1 MGKEI
6 YEEWYAGHRVRYKF
20 QYPATRWHFRK
31 FLKPSEDTQFEI
43 LAEPSQIEKTKSAIQ
58 KLDNWSEN
66 VRNDYLEYRAL
77 IALTS
82 RELLRYDCCIFHSV
96 SFIWGDKAFLL
107 TAPSGTGK
115 TTQYF
120 NWQKLFPGEITMICG
135 DMPVLERREDGS
147 VWAHPTS
154 WNGKENIGN
163 QICAP
168 LGGIVLLEQGKENR
182 MTPLSA
188 SEAIPPFFNQ
198 FIGRPETV
206 EQIYSLARLMD
217 QMLLNVPC
225 FKLINLGDDASTV
238 LLRETL
244 APLAKG
250 ELS

>member
-6 YEEWYAGHRVRYKF
+6 YEGSYAGHTIRYKF
-20 QYPATRWHFRK
+20 QYPGTRWHFRK
-31 FLKPSEDTQFEI
+31 YLRPSEDTQFDI
-43 LAEPSQIEKTKSAIQ
+43 LAEPLQIEKTKAAIQ
-58 KLDNWSEN
+58 RHKNLCKEN
-66 VRNDYLEYRAL
+66 RNDYLEYRAL

-82 RELLRYDCCIFHSV
+82 RELLRYDCCIFHAV
-96 SFIWGDKAFLL
+96 SFAWGEKAFLL

-163 QICAP
+163 QLCAP
-168 LGGIVLLEQGKENR
+168 LGGIVLLEQGKVNR
-182 MTPLSA
+182 IAPLSA
-188 SEAIPPFFNQ
+188 REAIMPFFKQ
-198 FIGRPETV
+198 FIVQPETE
-206 EQIYSLARLMD
+206 EQVHALARLMD
-217 QMLLNVPC
+217 QMLRNVPC
-225 FKLINLGDDASTV
+225 FKLVNLGDDASTI

-244 APLAKG
+244 TPLVNG